1 MKFRKRQLVLTALV
15 ATLGAAVYLNWQFA
29 DNKNLNSTNV
39 LESSHELGEARYVN
53 SSKVSETEENE
64 NSDKL
69 SKESKKYF
77 AQAKS
82 DRQKVRDELDEK
94 LKNLL
99 NESNQNPESKKIIE
113 ESINSFV
120 KNSQQE
126 TNIENLIKAKG
137 FGDCVVSI
145 QNGECSVIVNS
156 GTLNENSVIIIRD
169 IVSGQ
174 AGIPFEKIKITEVK

>member
-1 MKFRKRQLVLTALV
+1 MKFRKRQLILTALV

-29 DNKNLNSTNV
+29 DNKNLNTTNV

-53 SSKVSETEENE
+53 SSKVSDGEESE

-82 DRQKVRDELDEK
+82 DRQKARDELDEK
-94 LKNLL
+94 LKSLL
-99 NESNQNPESKKIIE
+99 NESTQNEGNKKLIE
-113 ESINSFV
+113 ESINSLV
-120 KNSQQE
+120 RNSQQE

-137 FGDCVVSI
+137 FGDCVVFI
-145 QNGECSVIVNS
+145 QNEECSVIVNS

-174 AGIPFEKIKITEVK
+174 SGISFDKIKITEVK

>member
-1 MKFRKRQLVLTALV
+1 MKFRKRQLILTALV
-15 ATLGAAVYLNWQFA
+15 ATLGAAVYLNWQFS

-39 LESSHELGEARYVN
+39 LEPVHELGEARYVN
-53 SSKVSETEENE
+53 SSKVSDGEENE
-64 NSDKL
+64 NL

-99 NESNQNPESKKIIE
+99 NESNQNEESKKMIE
-113 ESINSFV
+113 ESLNSLV

-137 FGDCVVSI
+137 FGDCVVFI

-156 GTLNENSVIIIRD
+156 GTLYENSVIIIRD
-169 IVSGQ
+169 VVSGQ
-174 AGIPFEKIKITEVK
+174 SGIPFEKIKITEVK